1 MKTPMTCCPVTK
13 STKELIEAIADMQPN
28 KISLTKMMNIIV
40 GDYIKNNNFMLTP
53 VKAPV
58 AAAAP
63 VEAPVEAPIEAPVA
77 VEAPTE
83 ASIEEAE
90 EVALHVTEEEV
101 VSEEA

>member
-40 GDYIKNNNFMLTP
+40 GDYIKNNNIVLA

-63 VEAPVEAPIEAPVA
+63 IEAPIEAPVEAPVA

>member
-40 GDYIKNNNFMLTP
+40 GDYIKNNNIVLA

-63 VEAPVEAPIEAPVA
+63 VEAPIEAPI
-77 VEAPTE
+77 EAPTE